1 MNRKLTSIFTVVGL
15 AAALTSCGVRPPD
28 NRRQPL
34 FRRPWLRDA
43 RASASRTAPHR
54 RSGRM
59 VGHPGQQIR
68 TVAPLPSSPPIWPD
82 GPRPVIVQPRRP
94 NELEVVADRG
104 DESNAKDHWPFQ
116 SSSRARK
123 RSNSP
128 FNRANTCLSATCPR
142 TTNWGWL
149 HKSSSSDPTLR
160 PDYRGIVVLSGVPEL
175 DGRICGKEAPMGRFS
190 LARTGLL
197 VLGAVLTVTSCG
209 DGDVNLSKGITLNL
223 VLATS
228 DLAVG
233 KQRLSYV
240 VLDDDVPITEKT
252 TFVRFFKNVS
262 SPQMVAQGAIPW
274 TPIGAEEEKHSGGGH
289 TATELTGIYSVNA
302 EFDEPEPGASA
313 SPSAISPTK
322 HQRCGSHSR

>member
-1 MNRKLTSIFTVVGL
+1 
-15 AAALTSCGVRPPD
+15 
-28 NRRQPL
+28 
-34 FRRPWLRDA
+34 
-43 RASASRTAPHR
+43 
-54 RSGRM
+54 
-59 VGHPGQQIR
+59 
-68 TVAPLPSSPPIWPD
+68 
-82 GPRPVIVQPRRP
+82 
-94 NELEVVADRG
+94 
-104 DESNAKDHWPFQ
+104 
-116 SSSRARK
+116 
-123 RSNSP
+123 
-128 FNRANTCLSATCPR
+128 
-142 TTNWGWL
+142 
-149 HKSSSSDPTLR
+149 
-160 PDYRGIVVLSGVPEL
+160 
-175 DGRICGKEAPMGRFS
+175 MGRFS